1 MSKAQSGP
9 CRWTHAHTH
18 AHIHARTH
26 TRMHVCACACTCA
39 RGHARTHACMC
50 THMHTRV
57 HAHACT
63 HMYARAHTHAHAQS
77 EPPPLTPHGAN
88 GVAES
93 IAQDPLLLVVQ
104 DKHAVHGQLLGA
116 GQDRPGVVVDALLE
130 GDGLAPLVS
139 VDVRRGSAISF
150 GLRHRVLPGG
160 G

>member
-1 MSKAQSGP
+1 MNVLLVTLGLLRIIDEKMFIFVRSYFSMTFFLPRTRDEEQHVKNTERAMQVN
-9 CRWTHAHTH
+9 THTH
-18 AHIHARTH
+18 N
-26 TRMHVCACACTCA
+26 
-39 RGHARTHACMC
+39 
-50 THMHTRV
+50 
-57 HAHACT
+57 
-63 HMYARAHTHAHAQS
+63 AQS
-77 EPPPLTPHGAN
+77 EPPPLTPHRTN

-104 DKHAVHGQLLGA
+104 DKHAVHRELLGA

-139 VDVRRGSAISF
+139 VDVRRGSAMLL